1 MESNLKIEEE
11 RIETI
16 SNRVIRTFQKRSDF
30 IPSLKIK
37 FFISKSNRLAESNSK
52 ERRIETISKGMIHI
66 VKIYSYIYIYICT
79 RKKSCEKYGIEERK
93 RKRREIF
100 RSEYKK
106 REFIQGNSFFR
117 NGQMLKRS
125 NA

>member
-30 IPSLKIK
+30 IPSLK
-37 FFISKSNRLAESNSK
+37 FFISKSNQLAESNSK
-52 ERRIETISKGMIHI
+52 ERRIETILVRYISQRFIH
-66 VKIYSYIYIYICT
+66 IYICT